1 MCDKPLSSEY
11 IPFAAD
17 HRRREGL
24 GRRPFRPLGCHAQ
37 VVQFPSNAPFP
48 ELREA
53 SLAITLAGFLMPCQ
67 AASQAPS
74 FTYGGLDFVPA
85 VLFHVPAV
93 FLPPP
98 EPPSVLPPPL
108 FRA

>member
-24 GRRPFRPLGCHAQ
+24 GRRPFRPLGCQAQ

-53 SLAITLAGFLMPCQ
+53 SLAITLAGFLMACQ

-74 FTYGGLDFVPA
+74 FSYGVLDLVREG
-85 VLFHVPAV
+85 LFHVPGV
-93 FLPPP
+93 FLPGP
-98 EPPSVLPPPL
+98 EGC
-108 FRA
+108 